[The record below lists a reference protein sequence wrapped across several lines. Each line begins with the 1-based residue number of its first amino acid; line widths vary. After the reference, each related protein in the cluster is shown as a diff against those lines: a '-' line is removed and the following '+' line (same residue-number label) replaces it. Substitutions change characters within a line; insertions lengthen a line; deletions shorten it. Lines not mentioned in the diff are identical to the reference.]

1 MKTLFAVAA
10 AVSLMLL
17 PTPSEA
23 ASAPK
28 TLAGYTLGGDIAQV
42 GAYLAM
48 ETALPIRYL
57 ECLEEVE
64 IKNQPLF
71 KSGLIAYG
79 TCARPGKIVR
89 IKMKYADGSR
99 RFYDRLL
106 GRFKTRFG
114 EPSEWQGDP
123 FHVVIDWKW
132 SFVDDDGSRI
142 SLHLSHNSLDRDE
155 KYGNAVKLTL
165 SSAIDEEI
173 RCYKESHP
181 GFRTSASGGQMPSGG
196 DIDWDQM
203 VPR

>member
-1 MKTLFAVAA
+1 MRTTLAVAA

-17 PTPSEA
+17 PTLSGA
-23 ASAPK
+23 GSAPRE
-28 TLAGYTLGGDIAQV
+28 LAGYTLGEDISRVA
-42 GAYLAM
+42 AHLAM

-57 ECLEEVE
+57 ECLAEVE
-64 IKNQPLF
+64 INDKPLF

-79 TCARPGKIVR
+79 TCAGPGKIVR

-106 GRFKTRFG
+106 SRFKKQFG
-114 EPSEWQGDP
+114 DPSEWQGDP

-155 KYGNAVKLTL
+155 KFGNAVKLTL
-165 SSAIDEEI
+165 ASAIDEEI
-173 RCYKESHP
+173 RCYKEKHP
-181 GFRTSASGGQMPSGG
+181 DFRTPANDPQMPVGG